1 MESNA
6 DMSLVKLANY
16 RRVWDYVHSHGEET
30 IPQISKATGLSLP
43 TVTRAIK
50 YSLEEGIIHPVGIVG
65 GERGRK
71 AQLYSLA
78 PDYMHFVFVS
88 IHSNKLHFEIHD
100 FLSRVIQK
108 GTFIVDD
115 KTILSTLCA
124 LIEEAIKK
132 DLLIKF
138 LGIAFSGV
146 VFEGKII
153 ESIDFP
159 SLVGFS
165 LKEYLENEY
174 SIMVTIEND
183 LNAAAV
189 CFSKYTPEYKAG
201 ITVAFYFGNEG
212 YGSGILID
220 GKLLHGVCGSAGEL
234 HNVVTTNKNERSSLT
249 YAEALRSLVTILNP
263 DRVVLYPNGNADF
276 EEVKK
281 LAFIGVPEYQVP
293 QFIGGRD
300 FTTDI
305 FIGLGALC
313 KKMLI
318 EPYAKVRVLKL
329 AIK

>member
-6 DMSLVKLANY
+6 DMSLVKLVNY

-43 TVTRAIK
+43 TVTRAIE
-50 YSLEEGIIHPVGIVG
+50 YSLAEGIMHSVGIVG

-100 FLSRVIQK
+100 FLSRVMQK
-108 GTFIVDD
+108 GTVIVDD
-115 KTILSTLCA
+115 KTVLSTLCA
-124 LIEEAIKK
+124 LAEEATKK
-132 DLLIKF
+132 DPLIKF

-146 VFEGKII
+146 VFEGRIV
-153 ESIDFP
+153 ESFDFP
-159 SLVGFS
+159 SLAGFP
-165 LKEYLENEY
+165 LEEFLENEY
-174 SIMVTIEND
+174 SIMVAIEND
-183 LNAAAV
+183 LHAAV
-189 CFSKYTPEYKAG
+189 ACFSKYAPEYKAG

-234 HNVVTTNKNERSSLT
+234 HNVVTTNKDERSSLT

-263 DRVVLYPNGNADF
+263 DRVVLYPNGNTDF
-276 EEVKK
+276 EEVRK
-281 LAFIGVPEYQVP
+281 LALIGVPEYQVP
-293 QFIGGRD
+293 LFIGGRD
-300 FTTDI
+300 FTTDT
-305 FIGLGALC
+305 FIGLVALC
-313 KKMLI
+313 KEMLI